1 MEERGTSQMK
11 DVPINV
17 LYAEGVSALGDNVAD
32 AVDGMFGRRQ
42 AFANGKALIG
52 KDLQLGIIPGLT
64 VGESRAYALLGKVC
78 ERLPDFPK
86 ENARLYLASTVGAI
100 DLLEKA
106 PAGEKPDCTGLLL
119 QKARELTGIDNAVL
133 VSAACASGQTAAAMA
148 MRALRYGRC
157 RYALVIGIDIC
168 SEFVTGGF
176 ASLRAYSK
184 DLPKPYDKDR
194 DGLCLGEG
202 CCALLLTT
210 EDAPGAVGQLLEA
223 MEGCDASHITAPES
237 SGRSL
242 AQLMNET
249 LKLAGLRPSQLSAVI
264 GHGTGTLFNDASELA
279 ALNQVFSRPLPLV
292 SIKGNTG
299 HTLGATG
306 VLQIAYGLEFLRRGY
321 FPPQAGLQNLAEG
334 ASGFVSKRVRSIPR
348 NGVILSLNVGFGGLN
363 STMLMRLPQTEAQ
376 QTLPLRQELP
386 LCEESRFVILDCN
399 FHKCLTNGKSMSFT
413 DLTDLKEQLM
423 QMAGNMPVD
432 LADFRRAADNVR
444 MAQLGVLQCA
454 IAMGEKWSPE
464 GTGII
469 GINGDGC
476 AANNRAYWDDYTAH
490 GRDSGRASL
499 FVPTLPS
506 IPVCEAAIAMGI
518 KGPVRYIASRLL
530 AYEHIFNTFAAYDDL
545 RQLITVEIDNGRAEI
560 RLYSRNNC

>member
-1 MEERGTSQMK
+1 MK
-11 DVPINV
+11 DAPINV
-17 LYAEGVSALGDNVAD
+17 LYAEGVSALGDNVAN
-32 AVDGMFGRRQ
+32 AVDGMFGSCQ
-42 AFANGKALIG
+42 AFSNGKALIG
-52 KDLQLGIIPGLT
+52 KDLQLGIIQGLT
-64 VGESRAYALLGKVC
+64 TGESRAYALLSKVC

-148 MRALRYGRC
+148 MRALRHGRC
-157 RYALVIGIDIC
+157 RHALVIGLDIC

-202 CCALLLTT
+202 CCALLLTADDT
-210 EDAPGAVGQLLEA
+210 PAAVGQLLEA
-223 MEGCDASHITAPES
+223 REGCDASHITAPES
-237 SGRSL
+237 SGKSL
-242 AQLMNET
+242 ASLIDET
-249 LKLAGLRPSQLSAVI
+249 LDLAGLKSSQISAVI

-279 ALNQVFSRPLPLV
+279 ALNHVFSKPLPLV

-306 VLQIAYGLEFLRRGY
+306 VLQIAYGLEFLRRGC

-334 ASGFVSKRVRSIPR
+334 ADGFVSKEARSIASD
-348 NGVILSLNVGFGGLN
+348 GVLLSLNVGFGGLN
-363 STMLMRLPQTEAQ
+363 STILMRLPANEPNTPCSKSKMPSFEKKV
-376 QTLPLRQELP
+376 RI
-386 LCEESRFVILDCN
+386 SLDGN
-399 FHKCLTNGKSMSFT
+399 EHKCTYDGKSLQFS
-413 DLTDLKEQLM
+413 DLTDLKEQLL
-423 QMAGNMPVD
+423 QMAGDMPVD

-444 MAQLGVLQCA
+444 LAQLGVLLCA
-454 IAMGEKWSPE
+454 IAIGEKWSPD

-476 AANNRAYWDDYTAH
+476 AANNRAYWDDYVAH

-506 IPVCEAAIAMGI
+506 IPVCEAAIALGI
-518 KGPVRYIASRLL
+518 KGPVRYVSSKLPII
-530 AYEHIFNTFAAYDDL
+530 EHLENTFAAYEGL

-560 RLYSRNNC
+560 ELYAR